1 MAHECPLSRE
11 ELNGLLAA
19 LEPGADAAVA
29 SQVTPLLQRWGF
41 HGLERALRNLRA
53 VREACPSDEFDALLV
68 TLVAALSASADPDM
82 ALNNLDRA
90 VSTCPDPP
98 ALAQVERKRI
108 SRRTREGLAAAKAAG
123 VKLGR
128 PALNV
133 ALEAGAAEL
142 RRQGLT
148 LQDIADTFNAQ
159 GLRTAKGTEYK
170 PTTVYRMIER
180 FDPEAN
186 QAGGGWSG
194 KGLAAVA

>member
-1 MAHECPLSRE
+1 M
-11 ELNGLLAA
+11 
-19 LEPGADAAVA
+19 
-29 SQVTPLLQRWGF
+29 
-41 HGLERALRNLRA
+41 
-53 VREACPSDEFDALLV
+53 
-68 TLVAALSASADPDM
+68 
-82 ALNNLDRA
+82 
-90 VSTCPDPP
+90 
-98 ALAQVERKRI
+98 
-108 SRRTREGLAAAKAAG
+108 
-123 VKLGR
+123 
-128 PALNV
+128 NV